1 MSEEKNKEKQ
11 NEENLNQ
18 LSENEQSEENNT
30 TDESL
35 KNQKKNHDSDSEK
48 SDNNSVENSETSE
61 DSDKIASENEN
72 EAQESQ
78 TQKEHKPETSAT
90 AETEESDVEDDSA
103 TDHQSKSDETESNES
118 ELKHQKEDSAGENA
132 ERDSSATDHQTES
145 TETEINESE
154 LNHQEENSAG
164 EDAEEEEENEA
175 TSTAVKR
182 GQLDKNTIPKKNYSA
197 MSPDELVMELTQL
210 VKNEKVQHI
219 REHVNDIKAI
229 FDKKFD
235 DIIQEKKKAFLD
247 EGGNIIDFQY
257 TSPIKKRFNA
267 VYFDYREKRDQYYA
281 QLKKNLQQNLKTRI
295 SIIEELKNMIGSGE
309 SMSENYR
316 KFKELQERWKNAG
329 DVPKNEKGKLWNDYH
344 HHVERFYDF
353 LHLDKEFRELDY
365 KHNLDQKLK
374 LISRA
379 EELAKEEDV
388 ERAFR
393 ELQLLHKI
401 WKEEL
406 GPVEKQYSDE
416 IWEKFSEATKKIH
429 ENRRA
434 YFAELDKEREKNLA
448 VKEDVIEQVKKISDE
463 DIKTHRD
470 AQDKIKMIEKLRD
483 IFKKAGKVP
492 RKDKDRV
499 WDELKEHTRVFNR
512 KKNQFYKDLKKQQ
525 FENLEKKEEL
535 IQIAEKH
542 KDSEDFESTTPLM
555 KKIQADWKKIGH
567 VPRKESDKIWKQFKA
582 ACNHYFDR
590 LHNSQEKV
598 HDEAFENFLK
608 KKDLVSKLKSLVI
621 SGKKD
626 KDLPQIEEII
636 DEWSELGRVPD
647 NKRYVEGKFHKTLD
661 QIFKKIEDVDFIE
674 GELIKYKPRM
684 HDFEQSD
691 NPKFIYKEINF
702 LQSKVEETE
711 DKINQFENNKSF
723 LSPSDQANE
732 MINDINQK
740 IEGFQKELAMWKTK
754 LSQVRSL
761 VD

>member
-1 MSEEKNKEKQ
+1 MSEEKNKAEQ
-11 NEENLNQ
+11 NEKNLNQ
-18 LSENEQSEENNT
+18 LSENEQSEEIKT

-35 KNQKKNHDSDSEK
+35 KNQEKNHDSDSKK
-48 SDNNSVENSETSE
+48 SDNSSVENSETSE
-61 DSDKIASENEN
+61 DREESASHDENDSQEKQIKKGEESQTSAVEAETTDDDDTSDIEHQSESTENEN
-72 EAQESQ
+72 AG
-78 TQKEHKPETSAT
+78 
-90 AETEESDVEDDSA
+90 TEPKHEEDSVDED
-103 TDHQSKSDETESNES
+103 TDDIEDESKSS
-118 ELKHQKEDSAGENA
+118 E
-132 ERDSSATDHQTES
+132 
-145 TETEINESE
+145 
-154 LNHQEENSAG
+154 
-164 EDAEEEEENEA
+164 
-175 TSTAVKR
+175 VKK
-182 GQLDKNTIPKKNYSA
+182 GQPDKNTIPKKNYSA

-281 QLKKNLQQNLKTRI
+281 QLKKNLQQNLKTRL

-353 LHLDKEFRELDY
+353 LHLDREFRELDY

-379 EELAKEEDV
+379 EELAEEEDV

-463 DIKTHRD
+463 DIKSHRD

-525 FENLEKKEEL
+525 FENLEKKKEL
-535 IQIAEKH
+535 IQIAENH

-608 KKDLVSKLKSLVI
+608 KKDLVSKLKSLDI

-647 NKRYVEGKFHKTLD
+647 NKRYVEGKFHKSLD
-661 QIFKKIEDVDFIE
+661 QVFKKIEDVDFIE
-674 GELIKYKPRM
+674 GELFKYKPRM

-702 LQSKVEETE
+702 LQSKIEETE

-761 VD
+761 MD

>member
-1 MSEEKNKEKQ
+1 
-11 NEENLNQ
+11 
-18 LSENEQSEENNT
+18 
-30 TDESL
+30 
-35 KNQKKNHDSDSEK
+35 
-48 SDNNSVENSETSE
+48 
-61 DSDKIASENEN
+61 
-72 EAQESQ
+72 
-78 TQKEHKPETSAT
+78 
-90 AETEESDVEDDSA
+90 
-103 TDHQSKSDETESNES
+103 
-118 ELKHQKEDSAGENA
+118 
-132 ERDSSATDHQTES
+132 
-145 TETEINESE
+145 
-154 LNHQEENSAG
+154 
-164 EDAEEEEENEA
+164 
-175 TSTAVKR
+175 
-182 GQLDKNTIPKKNYSA
+182 
-197 MSPDELVMELTQL
+197 
-210 VKNEKVQHI
+210 
-219 REHVNDIKAI
+219 
-229 FDKKFD
+229 
-235 DIIQEKKKAFLD
+235 
-247 EGGNIIDFQY
+247 
-257 TSPIKKRFNA
+257 
-267 VYFDYREKRDQYYA
+267 
-281 QLKKNLQQNLKTRI
+281 
-295 SIIEELKNMIGSGE
+295 MIGSGE

-535 IQIAEKH
+535 IQIAENH

-702 LQSKVEETE
+702 LQSKIEETE